1 MPKIRFKIK
10 IRRGTLGASR
20 GDRLDPGYKNGSGE
34 AEARNAARPTRKE
47 KSGSPRGTSRISEGL
62 SEISKS
68 RSAAPDMVRSRQ
80 AAALG
85 SRIAGEGK
93 TAERFFDLVSIDGSL
108 SYELTGERLPMM
120 HDASWLHIYPRARN
134 ERGRQLAASSLRPY
148 FRKPGAYTDAPGL
161 PVVGP
166 PFPMNTRPGA

>member
-120 HDASWLHIYPRARN
+120 HDASCLHTYPRARN
-134 ERGRQLAASSLRPY
+134 KEAASWRPPPCAPISES
-148 FRKPGAYTDAPGL
+148 PGRT
-161 PVVGP
+161 
-166 PFPMNTRPGA
+166 PMRPGFRSWVRRFQ